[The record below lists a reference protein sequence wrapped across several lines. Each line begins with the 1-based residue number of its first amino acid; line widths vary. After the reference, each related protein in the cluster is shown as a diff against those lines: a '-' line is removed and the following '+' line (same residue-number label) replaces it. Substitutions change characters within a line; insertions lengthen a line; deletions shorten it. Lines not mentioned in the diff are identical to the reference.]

1 MANGKLN
8 FMVNRRQRRIKQKII
23 IVLIALVAFFAGI
36 AAFYFFKSSPNLPLS
51 KLVASQK
58 EKESMNILLLGVGGG
73 THEGPDL
80 TDTIIFANLDAK
92 HQRVTLASIPRDL
105 WIPELNGKVNS
116 MYVAGEDKKAGSGL
130 QTSKE
135 TIEKIIHQPIDHVVR
150 LDFAGFTKGVDMM
163 GGLDIDVERG
173 FDDYAYP
180 MEGKET
186 DPCGNSDEMIASLS
200 AQIASGSAT
209 EGDAFPC
216 RYEHLHFNKGEV
228 TMDGITAL
236 KYVRSRHALGPE
248 GSDFARS
255 KRQEKVIGAFK
266 QKLFSAGTLLN
277 PGKVIGLFTVLKDSI
292 KTDIAPNEYGDLV
305 NFIQK
310 MKGAKIT
317 SAIIDQGDESEGRLG
332 LLKDPQTR
340 EPYGGAWVVI
350 PRAGDENYSEIQAY
364 IACEITG
371 SICIVGEDGIV
382 TPTPKPTSTSSQK

>member
-1 MANGKLN
+1 MLT
-8 FMVNRRQRRIKQKII
+8 RRQRRIKKRV
-23 IVLIALVAFFAGI
+23 IVALLVFVVTLLGVALFN
-36 AAFYFFKSSPNLPLS
+36 FFKKSPDLPLLHVG
-51 KLVASQK
+51 KP
-58 EKESMNILLLGVGGG
+58 EKQTMNILLLGVGGG

-80 TDTIIFANLDAK
+80 TDTIIFASLDAQ

-105 WIPELNGKVNS
+105 WIPNLDGKINT
-116 MYVAGEDKKAGSGL
+116 MYVTGEDKKEGGGL
-130 QTSKE
+130 TLSKA
-135 TIEKIIHQPIDHVVR
+135 TIEKITNQPIDHVVR

-163 GGLDIDVERG
+163 GGLDIDVDRT

-180 MEGKET
+180 VEGKEK
-186 DPCGNSDEMIASLS
+186 DPCGFTDDKIASLS
-200 AQIASGSAT
+200 AEIASGSAT

-216 RYEHLHFNKGEV
+216 RYEHLHFTKGKV
-228 TMDGITAL
+228 TMDGTTAL

-255 KRQEKVIGAFK
+255 KRQEKVISAFK

-277 PGKVIGLFTVLKDSI
+277 PAKVIGLFTVLKDSI
-292 KTDIAPNEYGDLV
+292 KTDIPADQYGDLV
-305 NFIQK
+305 SFIQK

-317 SAIIDQGDESEGRLG
+317 SAIIDQGDESEYRFG

-364 IACEITG
+364 VACVMTG
-371 SICIVGEDGIV
+371 STCIVGEDGIV
-382 TPTPKPTSTSSQK
+382 TPTPKPTKTITK